1 MPFPVLI
8 ASNSLVSNLTSAKS
22 ETTCAIAA
30 RKSNPAGSGKMMKFD
45 PSSGSCFSYTGKI
58 AVNYP
63 LDGLTPN
70 TGENSG
76 LLTNTELLHHG
87 KRKFAK
93 VPHKREKIA
102 VAVQIKRMIITTEKA
117 GGVPNCMIS
126 VDICIKGTLG
136 KCCLVPDITID
147 STEDKDVPAD
157 QMG

>member
-1 MPFPVLI
+1 MIKF
-8 ASNSLVSNLTSAKS
+8 
-22 ETTCAIAA
+22 ETT
-30 RKSNPAGSGKMMKFD
+30 SGT
-45 PSSGSCFSYTGKI
+45 CFSYTGLI
-58 AVNYP
+58 VVNYP
-63 LDGLTPN
+63 LDGMTPN

-76 LLTNTELLHHG
+76 LLTNTELLNQG
-87 KRKFAK
+87 PSAK
-93 VPHKREKIA
+93 VPVHENRKKHIF
-102 VAVQIKRMIITTEKA
+102 AVQIERMIITTEKA